1 MKKAHFTKYINSD
14 QENLSHFI
22 LTKWYNNVALQ
33 TQISSQFIIR
43 VAQCW
48 VIYAIINK
56 KRRYNLWLAKH
67 IDGHAICFLIQP

>member
-33 TQISSQFIIR
+33 TEISSQFIIR

-48 VIYAIINK
+48 VSFWN
-56 KRRYNLWLAKH
+56 
-67 IDGHAICFLIQP
+67 F